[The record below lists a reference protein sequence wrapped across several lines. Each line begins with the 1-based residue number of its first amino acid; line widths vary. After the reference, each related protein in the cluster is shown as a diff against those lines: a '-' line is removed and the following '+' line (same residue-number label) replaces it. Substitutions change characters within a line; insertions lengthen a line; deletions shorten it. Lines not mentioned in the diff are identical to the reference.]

1 MTSRSSS
8 AGAIAAAVLLLLPI
22 LYVGSY
28 YAVVDTDDPTAAG
41 VSFRCSVSARSRD
54 LRYRIYPE
62 VAGVIYWPIEQVD
75 RRLRPAAWEDPLI
88 KMITSTIV
96 PEGWHDITNYPC
108 KTGEASA
115 SAP

>member
-1 MTSRSSS
+1 MNTHNS
-8 AGAIAAAVLLLLPI
+8 AGAITAAVLLLLPT

-28 YAVVDTDDPTAAG
+28 YAVVDTDHSSAQG
-41 VSFRCSVSARSRD
+41 ISFCRSNNDRD

-62 VAGVIYWPIEQVD
+62 LAGRFYWPIEQVD

-88 KMITSTIV
+88 KLITSTII
-96 PEGWHDITNYPC
+96 PESSSPITTPC
-108 KTGEASA
+108 ETGEPSA